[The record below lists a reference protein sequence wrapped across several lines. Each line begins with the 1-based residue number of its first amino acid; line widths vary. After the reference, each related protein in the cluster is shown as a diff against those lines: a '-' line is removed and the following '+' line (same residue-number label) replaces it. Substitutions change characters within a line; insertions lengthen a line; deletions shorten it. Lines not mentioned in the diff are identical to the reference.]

1 MRIPS
6 APTPSDLRTLV
17 AYCLER
23 DTLVR
28 STKTSLVVGTIL
40 ALINHGQQ
48 LLSARFSPAWM
59 IPMLLT
65 YLVPFSVATYGQ
77 VQGKRQRDHLRS
89 IDEDRASPRE
99 GAAPGPRAGVHEKG
113 R

>member
-1 MRIPS
+1 MSVPR
-6 APTPSDLRTLV
+6 ATPIHGLRTV
-17 AYCLER
+17 VWYCLER

-28 STKTSLVVGTIL
+28 STKTGLVVGTIL

-48 LLSARFSPAWM
+48 LLSGRFSPEWV

-77 VQGKRQRDHLRS
+77 VKGKRQRDRLHTVDTGHS
-89 IDEDRASPRE
+89 A
-99 GAAPGPRAGVHEKG
+99 VH
-113 R
+113 

>member
-1 MRIPS
+1 MPVPT
-6 APTPSDLRTLV
+6 APTTSELRTLL

-48 LLSARFSPAWM
+48 LLSGRFSPAWV

-77 VQGKRQRDHLRS
+77 VQGKRQRDRLRRRV
-89 IDEDRASPRE
+89 DRHASP
-99 GAAPGPRAGVHEKG
+99 
-113 R
+113 

>member
-1 MRIPS
+1 MPVPLATTIHGV
-6 APTPSDLRTLV
+6 RTV
-17 AYCLER
+17 VDYCLER

-28 STKTSLVVGTIL
+28 STKTGLVVGTIL

-48 LLSARFSPAWM
+48 LLSGRFSPEWV

-77 VQGKRQRDHLRS
+77 VEGKRQRDRLHS
-89 IDEDRASPRE
+89 MDAS
-99 GAAPGPRAGVHEKG
+99 HSTTQ
-113 R
+113 

>member
-1 MRIPS
+1 VSVPR
-6 APTPSDLRTLV
+6 AATTHGVRAVV

-28 STKTSLVVGTIL
+28 STKTGLVVGTIL

-48 LLSARFSPAWM
+48 LLSGRFSPEWV

-65 YLVPFSVATYGQ
+65 YLVPVSVATYGQ
-77 VQGKRQRDHLRS
+77 VEGKRQRDRLQTV
-89 IDEDRASPRE
+89 
-99 GAAPGPRAGVHEKG
+99 GANNCVPQ
-113 R
+113 

>member
-1 MRIPS
+1 MSVPR
-6 APTPSDLRTLV
+6 AARAHGVRAVL

-28 STKTSLVVGTIL
+28 SIKTGLVVGTIL

-48 LLSARFSPAWM
+48 LLSGRFSPEWV

-77 VQGKRQRDHLRS
+77 VEGKRQRDRLQKV
-89 IDEDRASPRE
+89 
-99 GAAPGPRAGVHEKG
+99 GAHNSAP
-113 R
+113 